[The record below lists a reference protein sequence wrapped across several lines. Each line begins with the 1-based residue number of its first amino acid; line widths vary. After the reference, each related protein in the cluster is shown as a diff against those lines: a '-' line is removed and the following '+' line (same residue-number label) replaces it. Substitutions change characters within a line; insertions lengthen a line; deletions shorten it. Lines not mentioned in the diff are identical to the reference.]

1 MATGLLAS
9 ARVKGIPSQ
18 DPERFEEIS
27 ASVSLSGNATLE
39 ELKQAATAHLA
50 NWELPRHWEVV

>member
-1 MATGLLAS
+1 MVNDAP
-9 ARVKGIPSQ
+9 ARI
-18 DPERFEEIS
+18 PERFEEIS
-27 ASVSLSGNATLE
+27 ASVNLSKDATLE